1 MFLRTKNRMDK
12 ESFENAIEYECFFAH
27 SHCWICNAVD
37 SNRKFNIHL
46 IQIDYLFYFYNGT
59 WIIKLNTFI
68 APLAYAIIAHTSTD
82 THVHTHT

>member
-1 MFLRTKNRMDK
+1 MGFSL
-12 ESFENAIEYECFFAH
+12 FPLL
-27 SHCWICNAVD
+27 D

-68 APLAYAIIAHTSTD
+68 APLAYAIIALT
-82 THVHTHT
+82 HTHTYTQTYFQQRFRGIGSIPMDMLTERFSV